1 MARERTTK
9 EQIDLMRQAP
19 YGKTTQQLKELAIM
33 HWMRYLPKYFKGLKK
48 LDRLQ
53 TTAAK
58 AAEKAQAEIKEL
70 MAIGYQLHEAEEV
83 VLPKYILL
91 REEPEITS
99 EMEDREA

>member
-1 MARERTTK
+1 MITSAEQARK
-9 EQIDLMRQAP
+9 KMGSP
-19 YGKTTQQLKELAIM
+19 YGKTIQQLKELAIA
-33 HWMRYLPKYFKGLKK
+33 HWMRYLPKYFKGLQR
-48 LDRLQ
+48 LNRLQ